1 MSSFK
6 KVNSFNVLKMDMTDV
21 SAAQSVIQFVTTK
34 IGYIREIIQN
44 TIISI
49 KSNHLLEIFSEND
62 TKLSIQVLTEIF
74 EKNEK
79 LSKDVQKTPIL
90 MTTDEMMSELQE
102 VIDKL
107 SVIVCGFGTTN
118 ILDLLFISFG
128 TKFKN
133 TTPTREIIKAKYDLI
148 IKLSLIHI

>member
-1 MSSFK
+1 MSTFK

-49 KSNHLLEIFSEND
+49 KNNHLLEIFSEND

-74 EKNEK
+74 ERNEK
-79 LSKDVQKTPIL
+79 LSKDVNKLPL
-90 MTTDEMMSELQE
+90 SMTTDEMICELQQ

-107 SVIVCGFGTTN
+107 
-118 ILDLLFISFG
+118 
-128 TKFKN
+128 
-133 TTPTREIIKAKYDLI
+133 
-148 IKLSLIHI
+148 

>member
-1 MSSFK
+1 MSAFK
-6 KVNSFNVLKMDMTDV
+6 KVNSFNVLKMDMNDV

-49 KSNHLLEIFSEND
+49 KNNRLLEIFSEND

-79 LSKDVQKTPIL
+79 LSKDVKKTPIA
-90 MTTDEMMSELQE
+90 MTTDEMVSELQQ

-107 SVIVCGFGTTN
+107 SVIICGFGTTN

-133 TTPTREIIKAKYDLI
+133 TTPSREII
-148 IKLSLIHI
+148 